1 MTVLRDHIA
10 LHAEALKIS
19 ERRGVMLASNIANAS
34 TPGYKARDVDFHAEL
49 ARRAGGAGA
58 LATTDSGHI
67 AQNWRRVC
75 GPPGYRMPTT
85 ATLDGNTVELAVE
98 QVEFAENALRQQAS
112 LTFLKPAYQRANER
126 NQGRVR

>member
-1 MTVLRDHIA
+1 
-10 LHAEALKIS
+10 
-19 ERRGVMLASNIANAS
+19 MLQP
-34 TPGYKARDVDFHAEL
+34 PGYKARDVDFHAEL

-67 AQNWRRVC
+67 AQT
-75 GPPGYRMPTT
+75 GAGFAAPGYRMPTT

-112 LTFLKPAYQRANER
+112 PDVSEPAYQRANER